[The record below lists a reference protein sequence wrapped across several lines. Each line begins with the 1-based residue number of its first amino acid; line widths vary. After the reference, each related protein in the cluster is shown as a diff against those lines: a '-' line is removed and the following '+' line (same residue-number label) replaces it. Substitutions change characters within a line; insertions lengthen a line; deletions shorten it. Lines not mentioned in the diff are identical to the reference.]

1 MGADDSGWRPPVN
14 NLEVIYF
21 IELYMALIFTT
32 EPDLNKK
39 KIKEY
44 AYLSLCDY

>member
-14 NLEVIYF
+14 NLEVMSF
-21 IELYMALIFTT
+21 IELYMVLIFTT
-32 EPDLNKK
+32 GPDLNKK
-39 KIKEY
+39 KIKTY